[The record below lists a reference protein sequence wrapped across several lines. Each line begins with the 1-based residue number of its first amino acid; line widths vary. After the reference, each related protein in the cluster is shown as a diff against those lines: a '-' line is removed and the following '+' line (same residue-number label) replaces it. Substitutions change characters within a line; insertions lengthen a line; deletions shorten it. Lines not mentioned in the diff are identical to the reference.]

1 MLTHRHLRGWLFAFV
16 LLINAIVFAVGI
28 QSLQYSKERDIQAV
42 YDATGNLANL
52 LETNIAETAK
62 HIDLALLGVVDS
74 METNLRNQR
83 LDGARIAD
91 MLRVQAE
98 RVPEVD
104 AFRIT
109 DQQGRVLWGKGVT
122 PQAPAS
128 YADRAFFARHQAA
141 PGQHMLLSPPI
152 IGRVSGLP
160 VIAFTR
166 SYRYPDGRFAGV
178 VSAAVPIAR
187 LTTQLSR
194 LNLGPHGS
202 AVIRLD
208 DLSLITRY
216 PHVEGEAGQVGHKA
230 VSQPFLDLLNAGAAS
245 GSFHTANAP
254 DGFERTY
261 AFRRMRNL
269 PFILAVGM
277 APQDYLENWQD
288 ETRKLGA
295 FGAVFLL
302 VTLLAGWLIDRF
314 WRQHLR
320 DTERLLNSQS
330 RFRNY
335 VETAPVGIFIADPD
349 GHYREVNPAACELT
363 GYPRESL
370 LTMSVT
376 DLAPHQQAAQHDE
389 LFEIIKQGG
398 RRDTEMCIRHRDGH
412 EIPVALRTTIL
423 PDGQVMGFCTDMRAR
438 KAAEAELAAREALL
452 EQIFQASSVAILLV
466 DQQGRLTHANQRMAE
481 MFGIPL
487 HQLIGSEYV
496 SLIHPDE
503 RETGRERMLALLTS
517 TIDAVDLE
525 RLYWRNDHSEFW
537 GHLTGR
543 RLYSADGS
551 MLGLVGI
558 IADINER
565 KLAEAALRESE
576 QHFRTLANSGSALIW
591 TSGLDKGC
599 NYFNTTWL
607 NFTGQS
613 LAHELGN
620 GWAEGVHPDDF
631 THCLSVYVDH
641 FDRRQAFS
649 MEYRLRH
656 ADGEY
661 RWIRDDGTPRYDS
674 QGEFIGFIGFC
685 YDITREKATAEEL
698 ARYRQHLEE
707 QVEQRTRDLQRAKE
721 AAEAANVA
729 KSAFL
734 ANMSHEI
741 RTPLNAITGMAY
753 MIRRAGLSEPQSE
766 RLDKLET
773 ASRHLLE
780 IINAVLDLSKIEA
793 GKFSLE
799 ENRLDIPA
807 MLNSIASIL
816 QDKLQEKGLRLEIS
830 LPPALPALLGDQ
842 TRLQQ
847 ALLNYAAN
855 AVKFTETGSIA
866 IHVEILEQTRQAALL
881 RFTVKDTGIG
891 IPADTLPRL
900 FTAFEQADNS
910 ATRRYGGTGLGLAIT
925 RKLAM
930 MMGGETGVDSVPGQG
945 SNFWLTVRLRI
956 RKTSRES
963 TALLPDSS
971 AEMELGECFAG
982 QHILLVEDEPINR
995 EIGIMLLADTGLIVD
1010 VAEDGI
1016 QALAACSRQHFA
1028 LILMDIQMPGMN
1040 GLEATR
1046 AIRQDT
1052 AYADTPILA
1061 MTANA
1066 FAEDRALCLAA
1077 GMDDFIPKPVT
1088 PEELFAKLLKWL
1100 RKGRQPGQ

>member
-1 MLTHRHLRGWLFAFV
+1 
-16 LLINAIVFAVGI
+16 LLA
-28 QSLQYSKERDIQAV
+28 
-42 YDATGNLANL
+42 
-52 LETNIAETAK
+52 
-62 HIDLALLGVVDS
+62 VVDS
-74 METNLRNQR
+74 MEASLRDKR
-83 LDGARIAD
+83 LENGRIGE

-109 DQQGRVLWGKGVT
+109 DQEGQVMWGKGVD
-122 PQAPAS
+122 PKAPAS
-128 YADRAFFARHQAA
+128 YADRSFFADHSAA

-152 IGRVSGLP
+152 IGRVSGVP

-166 SYRYPDGRFAGV
+166 SYRHPDGRFAGIIA
-178 VSAAVPIAR
+178 AAVPIAHF
-187 LTTQLSR
+187 TAQLAQ
-194 LNLGPHGS
+194 LNLGAHGS
-202 AVIRLD
+202 AVIRHR

-216 PHVEGEAGQVGHKA
+216 PQVDGEAGQIGHKGI
-230 VSQPFLDLLNAGAAS
+230 SQAFRELLDTGATS
-245 GSFHTANAP
+245 GSFHTSRAP

-261 AFRRMRNL
+261 AFRRVRNMPL
-269 PFILAVGM
+269 ILTVGM
-277 APQDYLENWQD
+277 APQDYLESWYN
-288 ETRKLGA
+288 EARKLAA
-295 FGAVFLL
+295 FGAAFLL
-302 VTLLAGWLIDRF
+302 VTLLAAWLIDRF

-320 DTERLLNSQS
+320 DTERLLSSQS

-349 GHYREVNPAACELT
+349 GHYREVNPAACDLT
-363 GYPRESL
+363 GYTRENL
-370 LTMSVT
+370 LEMSIT
-376 DLAPHQQAAQHDE
+376 DLAPEQHAEQHDA
-389 LFEIIKQGG
+389 LFEIIKQGA
-398 RRDTEMCIRHRDGH
+398 RQDTEMSIRHRDGH

-503 RETGRERMLALLTS
+503 RETGRHRMLALLAS
-517 TIDAVDLE
+517 DIDAVDLE

-543 RLYSADGS
+543 RLYAADGS
-551 MLGLVGI
+551 MLGLVGS

-607 NFTGQS
+607 TFTGRP
-613 LAHELGN
+613 LERELGN
-620 GWAEGVHPDDF
+620 GWAEGVHPEDF
-631 THCLSVYVDH
+631 ARCLAVYVDH
-641 FDRRQAFS
+641 FDRQQPFS
-649 MEYRLRH
+649 MEYRLRN
-656 ADGEY
+656 ADGDY

-674 QGEFIGFIGFC
+674 KGEFIGFIGFC
-685 YDITREKATAEEL
+685 YDITREKATADEL
-698 ARYRQHLEE
+698 HRYRQHLEE

-721 AAEAANVA
+721 AAETANIA

-753 MIRRAGLSEPQSE
+753 MIRRAGLSEQQSE

-799 ENRLDIPA
+799 ENQLDIPV
-807 MLNSIASIL
+807 MLDNIASIL

-830 LPPALPALLGDQ
+830 LPPALPPLLGDQ

-847 ALLNYAAN
+847 ALLNYAVN
-855 AVKFTETGSIA
+855 AVKFTETGSIT
-866 IHVEILEQTRQAALL
+866 IHIEVLEQSPQDALL
-881 RFTVKDTGIG
+881 RFSVKDTGIG
-891 IPADTLPRL
+891 ITADILPRL

-910 ATRRYGGTGLGLAIT
+910 TTRRYGGTGLGLAIT
-925 RKLAM
+925 RKLAG
-930 MMGGETGVDSVPGQG
+930 MMGGETGVDSLPGQG
-945 SNFWLTVRLRI
+945 STFWLTARLRTYRSSRQSAAPI
-956 RKTSRES
+956 REN
-963 TALLPDSS
+963 S
-971 AEMELGECFAG
+971 AETGLGSNFAG
-982 QHILLVEDEPINR
+982 QRILLVEDEPINR
-995 EIGIMLLADTGLIVD
+995 EISIMLLTDTGLIVD
-1010 VAEDGI
+1010 IAEDGR
-1016 QALAACSRQHFA
+1016 QAVAASSSQHYA
-1028 LILMDIQMPGMN
+1028 LILMDVQMPGMN

-1046 AIRQDT
+1046 VIRQNP
-1052 AYADTPILA
+1052 ACADIPILA

-1066 FAEDRALCLAA
+1066 FVEDRAQCLEA
-1077 GMDDFIPKPVT
+1077 GMDDFIPKPVN

-1100 RKGRQPGQ
+1100 ESGRQPQ

>member
-1 MLTHRHLRGWLFAFV
+1 MTTHPHLRGWLLAFV
-16 LLINAIVFAVGI
+16 LLINTIVFAVGI
-28 QSLQYSKERDIQAV
+28 QSLQYSRERNTQAV
-42 YDATGNLANL
+42 YDTTGNLANL
-52 LETNIAETAK
+52 LETNIAETAR
-62 HIDLALLGVVDS
+62 HIDLALLAMVDS
-74 METNLRNQR
+74 MEADLRNHR
-83 LDGARIAD
+83 LDDARIAE

-109 DQQGRVLWGKGVT
+109 DQQGRVLWGKGVNR
-122 PQAPAS
+122 QAPAS
-128 YADRAFFARHQAA
+128 YADRTFFAEHKAV
-141 PGQHMLLSPPI
+141 PGQFMLLSPPI
-152 IGRVSGLP
+152 IGRVSGIP

-166 SYRYPDGRFAGV
+166 SYRHPDGSFAGV
-178 VSAAVPIAR
+178 IAAAVPIAH
-187 LTTQLSR
+187 LTAQLAQ

-202 AVIRLD
+202 AVIRHENLG
-208 DLSLITRY
+208 LITRY
-216 PHVEGEAGQVGHKA
+216 PKVDGEAGQIGHKL
-230 VSQPFLDLLNAGAAS
+230 VSPQFLDLLNSGVSS
-245 GSFHTANAP
+245 GSFHTARAP
-254 DGFERTY
+254 DGYERSY
-261 AFRRMRNL
+261 AFRRVRNM
-269 PFILAVGM
+269 PFILTVGM
-277 APQDYLENWQD
+277 APQDYLESWND
-288 ETRKLGA
+288 EARKLGA

-302 VTLLAGWLIDRF
+302 VTLLAAWLVDRF

-320 DTERLLNSQS
+320 DTERLLHSQS

-363 GYPRESL
+363 GYPRERL
-370 LTMSVT
+370 LEMSIT
-376 DLAPHQQAAQHDE
+376 DLAPDQQAEQHDE

-398 RRDTEMCIRHRDGH
+398 RHDTEMSIRHRDGH
-412 EIPVALRTTIL
+412 EIPVAMRTTIL
-423 PDGQVMGFCTDMRAR
+423 PGGQVMGFCTDMRAR

-503 RETGRERMLALLTS
+503 REAGRERMLALLAS
-517 TIDAVDLE
+517 AIDAVDLE
-525 RLYWRNDHSEFW
+525 RLYWRSDHSEFW

-543 RLYSADGS
+543 RLYAPDGS
-551 MLGLVGI
+551 VLGLVGI

-565 KLAEAALRESE
+565 KQAEAALRESE

-607 NFTGQS
+607 QFTGQP
-613 LAHELGN
+613 LEHELGN
-620 GWAEGVHPDDF
+620 GWAKGVHPDDF
-631 THCLSVYVDH
+631 THCLSIYVDH

-707 QVEQRTRDLQRAKE
+707 QVEQRTRDLQHAKD

-766 RLDKLET
+766 RLDKLEN

-793 GKFSLE
+793 GKFALE

-807 MLNSIASIL
+807 ILNSITGIL
-816 QDKLQEKGLRLEIS
+816 QDKLQEKSLHLEIS
-830 LPPALPALLGDQ
+830 LPPALPPLLGDQ

-855 AVKFTETGSIA
+855 AAKFTEAGSIT
-866 IHVEILEQTRQAALL
+866 IRIEILEQTCQDILL
-881 RFTVKDTGIG
+881 RFSVSDTGIG

-925 RKLAM
+925 RKLAA

-945 SNFWLTVRLRI
+945 STFWLTARLRI
-956 RKTSRES
+956 QQTSRES
-963 TALLPDSS
+963 SAALPDNA
-971 AEMELGECFAG
+971 AEQELGSSFAG
-982 QHILLVEDEPINR
+982 QRILLVEDEPINR
-995 EIGIMLLADTGLIVD
+995 EISVMLLGDTGLIVD
-1010 VAEDGI
+1010 VAEDGY
-1016 QALAACSRQHFA
+1016 QALAACGRQHYA
-1028 LILMDIQMPGMN
+1028 LILMDVQMPGMN
-1040 GLEATR
+1040 GLEATQ
-1046 AIRQDT
+1046 AIRQDP
-1052 AYADTPILA
+1052 ACADIPILA

-1100 RKGRQPGQ
+1100 RKGRQPGL